1 MNDEKHACDC
11 GCMGVGP
18 ALTDLLTRLGPGAA
32 ARDHFR
38 AARVEFLKGIRAVI
52 DARIEHLSKK
62 EAPAG
67 ATVPVE

>member
-1 MNDEKHACDC
+1 MNDEKQACGC
-11 GCMGVGP
+11 GCMGAGP
-18 ALTDLLTRLGPGAA
+18 ALTDLLTHLGPGPA